1 MRTFR
6 TLQAAAAR
14 PTLRITNTH
23 ARASSVRSLP
33 SQHFASPASC
43 RTPAQTRCFSHSRA
57 RRQQWEWPEDH
68 PNHPNNRGRT
78 NTGKPSGSTRR
89 DDNKTYWYIY
99 DSSNKGRVRL
109 DPHEELRRA
118 EPLLTTSRIGR
129 VARAPSTK
137 TIAALAV
144 AGAFAF
150 YFANMQTV
158 PVSGRRRFNCF
169 SQESVEK
176 VAEEQVK
183 RIIYDVE
190 RQGGRFLSDWDWRVQ
205 MVKRVMKR
213 LIPVSGMEDAQWEI
227 RVIDDPGQSL

>member
-1 MRTFR
+1 MRSFR
-6 TLQAAAAR
+6 TLHAATAR
-14 PTLRITNTH
+14 
-23 ARASSVRSLP
+23 RSLHRIP
-33 SQHFASPASC
+33 STSSAHI
-43 RTPAQTRCFSHSRA
+43 RCFSQSHA

-68 PNHPNNRGRT
+68 PNHPNNRSRT
-78 NTGKPSGSTRR
+78 NTGKSNSTSSTGRS
-89 DDNKTYWYIY
+89 DNKTYWYIY

-150 YFANMQTV
+150 YFVNMQTV

-176 VAEEQVK
+176 VADEQVK

-227 RVIDDPGQSL
+227 RVIDDPGRSLCCLVRGHKTKPADD